1 MGSWFR
7 SEGVQTEAT
16 FYYHAEDLEDVVEWS
31 RSQAWFEEQ
40 FWLLGYSLGG
50 LAAGT
55 YAAAHAKMVRG
66 LMLLAPVVSGGHLK
80 RRVPWPLRWWWRV
93 RGRVRGIGRW
103 NLPPWSFMDSG
114 WNYDLQRVSRRLIMP
129 VLVVVGARD
138 IITRPRVLRRLVA
151 GVCSSDKRLIV
162 MEGIG
167 HSFDRPGTMG
177 QLDAVLRPWL
187 ATQLEKVLT
196 KTTGM

>member
-1 MGSWFR
+1 
-7 SEGVQTEAT
+7 
-16 FYYHAEDLEDVVEWS
+16 
-31 RSQAWFEEQ
+31 
-40 FWLLGYSLGG
+40 
-50 LAAGT
+50 
-55 YAAAHAKMVRG
+55 
-66 LMLLAPVVSGGHLK
+66 
-80 RRVPWPLRWWWRV
+80 
-93 RGRVRGIGRW
+93 
-103 NLPPWSFMDSG
+103 MDSG